1 MYNEKRGSENTH
13 THTHIGLLSLVKCSV
28 SREKY
33 DLKQEMH
40 AVHRNIKT
48 FDIYKSVIIIK
59 KIADFI

>member
-1 MYNEKRGSENTH
+1 MYNEKRGSENI
-13 THTHIGLLSLVKCSV
+13 HTHIHTGLLSLVKCSV

-48 FDIYKSVIIIK
+48 FDVYKKCFYYKENS
-59 KIADFI
+59 